1 MAVAKL
7 RFKADDGNDY
17 PEWNDFTKL
26 EDISA
31 FITKGA
37 TPTTYGFDWQPNGVY
52 FFRNDCIKNNVLYM
66 VIILLSLKKLIN
78 FYNAQKSQVEIL

>member
-52 FFRNDCIKNNVLYM
+52 FSEMI
-66 VIILLSLKKLIN
+66 
-78 FYNAQKSQVEIL
+78 A